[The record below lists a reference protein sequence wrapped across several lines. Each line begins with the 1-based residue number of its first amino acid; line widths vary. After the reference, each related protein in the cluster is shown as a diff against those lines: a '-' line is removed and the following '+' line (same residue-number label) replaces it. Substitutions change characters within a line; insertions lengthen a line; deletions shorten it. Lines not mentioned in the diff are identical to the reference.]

1 MSVILKQFD
10 GEAIAPR
17 DDAIL
22 YNSIITRNGILDG
35 CTITHLGANQ
45 LKITAG
51 RGIIKGRMF
60 EVEEMTVNCTLASS
74 GTQRGRM
81 YLRMELSNMENPAQ
95 IKTVAADTLPELV
108 QEEDCNYTNGIYEL
122 ELCTYDV
129 TDTLLSNLETT
140 YEVID
145 TVFPVAKTLDD
156 VNGVTDEN
164 VLAGA
169 VAVKELSSET
179 DTVANKIGNIDGI
192 TNQTYNSI
200 GALLQYYINNGYLPD
215 INSVPLIPKLTAN
228 NSQILTDSTNQ
239 SYPAWQAFDQS
250 SSTFFLCEG
259 TYVGYDFLKNVYVK
273 KITWSGY
280 NQGEFPGFGGS
291 AKLQASD
298 NKSSWIDVA
307 NIPGKGTGASS
318 EEFNVPVAQS
328 HRYWRVNNGANF
340 GLYSLQFYGT

>member
-10 GEAIAPR
+10 GGAIAPR

-45 LKITAG
+45 IKITAG

-60 EVEEMTVNCTLASS
+60 EIEEMTVNCQLASE
-74 GTQRGRM
+74 GTQKGRM

-169 VAVKELSSET
+169 LAVKELSSERNIFSRSFNYT
-179 DTVANKIGNIDGI
+179 ELISGSENYSAGYVIIAKVNRVVIANVDVYFKIGLTPGVAHQILSKS
-192 TNQTYNSI
+192 Q
-200 GALLQYYINNGYLPD
+200 LVD
-215 INSVPLIPKLTAN
+215 INCWIPTP
-228 NSQILTDSTNQ
+228 TGNQ
-239 SYPAWQAFDQS
+239 SFAFES
-250 SSTFFLCEG
+250 IAISG
-259 TYVGYDFLKNVYVK
+259 VNKNLA
-273 KITWSGY
+273 IIGL
-280 NQGEFPGFGGS
+280 NG
-291 AKLQASD
+291 SD
-298 NKSSWIDVA
+298 NAANGLTIYPLDV
-307 NIPGKGTGASS
+307 PTGVGDHIRHQLIWVS
-318 EEFNVPVAQS
+318 E
-328 HRYWRVNNGANF
+328 
-340 GLYSLQFYGT
+340 